1 MFSQGQNFEKLAL
14 SNCPWRKEN
23 PKTGRK
29 LVTYRVKVVELK
41 KRKEK
46 KKKKGWQEYTKELF
60 KKDHDLDDHDGVV
73 THLEPD
79 NLYYDYIVWGF
90 PSGSDSN
97 QSAYNAG
104 ESACKAGLIPGSGRT
119 LEKGM
124 QYSCSENTMHR

>member
-1 MFSQGQNFEKLAL
+1 MAQGESQNWEEAGYLQGKSGRTKKKEK
-14 SNCPWRKEN
+14 
-23 PKTGRK
+23 
-29 LVTYRVKVVELK
+29 K
-41 KRKEK
+41 KK

-60 KKDHDLDDHDGVV
+60 NNDHDLDDHDGVI